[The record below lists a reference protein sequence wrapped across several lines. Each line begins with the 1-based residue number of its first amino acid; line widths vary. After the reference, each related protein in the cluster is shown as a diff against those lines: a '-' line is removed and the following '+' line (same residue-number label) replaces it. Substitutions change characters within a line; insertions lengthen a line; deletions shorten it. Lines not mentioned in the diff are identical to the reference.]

1 MGKKREKQN
10 ETTKTKKDK
19 VLVGLRRGWSI
30 SGSARYADISRRQV
44 LNWREE
50 DEVFNI
56 ACLDAIEEGNEGLE
70 DVAVGRAKRKSD
82 VLLMF
87 LMKGRDKARYGDQA
101 ASAAVV
107 NVTVKRFSK

>member
-1 MGKKREKQN
+1 MGKVTERQKPIKEKL
-10 ETTKTKKDK
+10 
-19 VLVGLRRGWSI
+19 LVGLRRGWSV
-30 SGSARYADISRRQV
+30 SGAARYAGISRRQF
-44 LNWREE
+44 LTWREE

-101 ASAAVV
+101 ASSAVV